1 VMATGMD
8 DGITAKA
15 FAQRLPFFLEI
26 RIKQEAEAESSCSK
40 NYGDVDTHHARLNT
54 SWMASEFQLHTVQK
68 IKLLRSRWKSWGGK
82 YVVTITPL
90 RNILNGKTAATCC
103 CIFAAVYRS
112 VDACKLCP
120 LLFHFFSE
128 CK

>member
-54 SWMASEFQLHTVQK
+54 SWMASEFQLHTYSTKDKAAAEQME
-68 IKLLRSRWKSWGGK
+68 KLGW

-90 RNILNGKTAATCC
+90 RSILNGKTAATCC

-112 VDACKLCP
+112 LDACKLCP
-120 LLFHFFSE
+120 LLFHFSE